1 MLDPRLSIIDERL
14 RGINRLIAISSGKGG
29 VGKSLIAATS
39 ALILAETGFR
49 AGLLDLDFTN
59 PSSSV
64 ILGAGSA
71 YPIEDRGV
79 VPPKIAGVEY
89 VSITFFTGDKPSPL
103 RGEDLTN
110 AFIEVLALTK
120 WSSLDYLILDTPP
133 GLSDLLLDLLRLVK
147 RLSFLIVTTPSK
159 LAFETVRK
167 LMNLLEE
174 LRIPIIG
181 IVENMKIKDSQFIR
195 QKTEN
200 REIPYLGEIPFDSYL
215 EDAIGDVSRLLE
227 TTFAKKIGEIVEKI
241 VNFSVK
247 NER

>member
-147 RLSFLIVTTPSK
+147 RLSFLIVTTPSR
-159 LAFETVRK
+159 LSLETVRK
-167 LMNLLEE
+167 LIALLKSVKA
-174 LRIPIIG
+174 PIIG
-181 IVENMKIKDSQFIR
+181 VIENMVMDDY
-195 QKTEN
+195 TPLED
-200 REIPYLGEIPFDSYL
+200 EIEKLDVKFLGSVPFDPEIENVLGNPGKILRTKFADKLSKIL
-215 EDAIGDVSRLLE
+215 ESI
-227 TTFAKKIGEIVEKI
+227 
-241 VNFSVK
+241 
-247 NER
+247 

>member
-147 RLSFLIVTTPSK
+147 RLSFLIVTTPSR
-159 LAFETVRK
+159 LSLETVRK
-167 LMNLLEE
+167 LIALLKSVKA
-174 LRIPIIG
+174 PIIG
-181 IVENMKIKDSQFIR
+181 VIENMVMDDYTPF
-195 QKTEN
+195 ED
-200 REIPYLGEIPFDSYL
+200 EIEKLDVKFLGSVPFDPEIENVLGNPGKILRTKFADKLSKIL
-215 EDAIGDVSRLLE
+215 ESI
-227 TTFAKKIGEIVEKI
+227 
-241 VNFSVK
+241 
-247 NER
+247 

>member
-64 ILGAGSA
+64 ILGARSA

-147 RLSFLIVTTPSK
+147 RLSFLIVTTPSR
-159 LAFETVRK
+159 LSLETVRK
-167 LMNLLEE
+167 LIALLKSVKA
-174 LRIPIIG
+174 PIIG
-181 IVENMKIKDSQFIR
+181 VIEKMVMDDYTPFED
-195 QKTEN
+195 
-200 REIPYLGEIPFDSYL
+200 EIEKLDVKFLGSVPFDPEIENVLGNPGKILKTKFADKLSKIL
-215 EDAIGDVSRLLE
+215 ESI
-227 TTFAKKIGEIVEKI
+227 
-241 VNFSVK
+241 
-247 NER
+247 